1 MTAALGVTDRIK
13 SLNDLQTCFN
23 LQPATSDTFFNEW
36 LTNLPELTSAQE
48 LGIKRLKNRYD
59 YHRAEGLLLE
69 GTINAVVLSPLLELA
84 GFLDPPFRLK
94 SPYGISLELDDP
106 DEMIRG
112 FIDTLVVHERLW
124 IMVVES
130 KRTSIPVPAALPQ
143 LLAYMLASP
152 QPEQPVYGMA
162 TNGDE
167 FVFLKL
173 LQLGGPLY
181 DTSRTFSLF
190 PRRHE
195 LGETLRILKR
205 LGSIVADQKTP

>member
-13 SLNDLQTCFN
+13 SFNDLQTCFN
-23 LQPATSDTFFNEW
+23 LQPAASDTFFNEW

-112 FIDTLVVHERLW
+112 FIDTLVVHERL
-124 IMVVES
+124 
-130 KRTSIPVPAALPQ
+130 
-143 LLAYMLASP
+143 
-152 QPEQPVYGMA
+152 
-162 TNGDE
+162 
-167 FVFLKL
+167 
-173 LQLGGPLY
+173 
-181 DTSRTFSLF
+181 
-190 PRRHE
+190 
-195 LGETLRILKR
+195 
-205 LGSIVADQKTP
+205 